1 MRSLTIA
8 IEDPIRAL
16 VYIIYIILAC
26 GYLSK
31 LWIDVGGNGPK
42 DVAR

>member
-1 MRSLTIA
+1 LTNV
-8 IEDPIRAL
+8 IEDPLKSL
-16 VYIIYIILAC
+16 VYILYIVLAY